1 MADIDH
7 KVIRQG
13 LRTIL
18 LTVPGLPTNKSW
30 ENREFTPPTNTAW
43 IRETLLPSD
52 EGVSASDT
60 ITAIGT
66 MQYDVFWPF
75 GGGTEDA
82 ETLAD
87 AIKNTFKPDTT
98 ITSNAYTYRAE
109 RLAGRVDENWYI
121 IPVRLTYR
129 AHAIG

>member
-1 MADIDH
+1 MIDH
-7 KVIRQG
+7 KEIRQG
-13 LRTIL
+13 FRAVL
-18 LTVPGLPTNKSW
+18 LTVSDLPANRSW
-30 ENREFTPPTNTAW
+30 ENREFTPPTGTEW

-52 EGVSASDT
+52 ESVSASDT

-75 GGGTEDA
+75 GGGTEGA

-87 AIKNTFKPDTT
+87 AIKAAFEPNTT
-98 ITSNAYTYRAE
+98 ISTHAHVYRAE
-109 RLAGRVDENWYI
+109 RLAGRVDDNWYI